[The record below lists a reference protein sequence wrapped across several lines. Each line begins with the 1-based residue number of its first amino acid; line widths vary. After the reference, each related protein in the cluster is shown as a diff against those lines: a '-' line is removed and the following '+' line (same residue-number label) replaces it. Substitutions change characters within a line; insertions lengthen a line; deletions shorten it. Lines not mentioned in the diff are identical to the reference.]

1 MSLMFRYAMCLQPL
15 RKKAISG
22 IHIVFRSLSHPET
35 ERKTKKKEES
45 MITDMQLKPATCLE
59 MIGVLDMQTTS
70 KKRTQLMTH
79 RCSGRDSERSRHV
92 QPGHCCHLQCHE
104 ELQEPAPNLL
114 RCACTYLHTQTLQ
127 GKERMAKMK
136 VTKTTEEQKTH

>member
-1 MSLMFRYAMCLQPL
+1 MFATIEEKSHFWNTHRFPL
-15 RKKAISG
+15 TVAPGNRKKNQKEGRNHDHRHAIEASYMPG
-22 IHIVFRSLSHPET
+22 
-35 ERKTKKKEES
+35 
-45 MITDMQLKPATCLE
+45 DDC
-59 MIGVLDMQTTS
+59 VLGMQTTS

-114 RCACTYLHTQTLQ
+114 LCACTYLHTQTLQ
-127 GKERMAKMK
+127 GKERMTKMK
-136 VTKTTEEQKTH
+136 ATKTTEEQKTH